1 MKQSK
6 KANRFIKNKSN
17 QMKRILATILFCSAL
32 YATAQK
38 TILINNVQ
46 IFNGKDEKTITGN
59 VLIVGNLINKISTTP
74 IITIMST
81 DVTTIDGKGRFLM
94 PGLIDAHTHIMM
106 ESVGLMELMNS
117 DIEYITVN
125 AIKSAEKD
133 LMQGFTT
140 FRDLAGPA
148 VGLQKA
154 IDRGLII
161 GPRIYPSGAMISQT
175 GGHGDFLL
183 PNAVPRDIAAS
194 LDFTERNNFGVIAD
208 GADEVLKRVRE
219 QLRLGATQ
227 IKLAAGGGVS
237 STYDPLDVSQ
247 FTEAEMKAAV
257 DAAENWGT
265 YVTVHAYTPRAIQ
278 TALRAGVRC
287 IDHAQLIDEAT
298 AKMVAD
304 KKAWLSLQPFL
315 DEGESAYAEGS
326 PNRIKQQTMMR
337 GTDSAY
343 LLAKKYNIKTAFG
356 TDCLFQPVHSANR
369 GGDLI
374 KLLRWYTAFE
384 ILKMATS
391 TNAELLAMSGPRN
404 PHPKK
409 LGVIEEGA
417 YADMILVDGNPLK
430 DLNVVTNPEKNFI
443 LIVKD
448 GLIYKNSIK

>member
-1 MKQSK
+1 MY
-6 KANRFIKNKSN
+6 FIKRKLLTIA
-17 QMKRILATILFCSAL
+17 ILLSSFYIM
-32 YATAQK
+32 AQK

-46 IFNGKDEKTITGN
+46 IFNGKDEKTINGN
-59 VLIVGNLINKISTTP
+59 ILIVNNLISKISTSP
-74 IITIMST
+74 IST
-81 DVTTIDGKGRFLM
+81 DKSGNTTIIDGKGKFLM

-106 ESVGLMELMNS
+106 ESMNITELMNS
-117 DIEYITVN
+117 DIEYITAN

-148 VGLQKA
+148 GGLQKA

-183 PNAVPRDIAAS
+183 PNAVPKDIAAS

-208 GADEVLKRVRE
+208 GPDQVLKRVRE

-278 TALRAGVRC
+278 TALRAGVLC
-287 IDHAQLIDEAT
+287 IDHAQLIDDTT
-298 AKMVAD
+298 AKMLAD
-304 KKAWLSLQPFL
+304 KKAWLSLQPFI
-315 DEGESAYAEGS
+315 DEGKSLYADGS
-326 PNRIKQQTMMR
+326 PNRIKQQTMMS
-337 GTDSAY
+337 GTDKAY
-343 LLAKKYNIKTAFG
+343 NFAKKYNIKTAFG
-356 TDCLFQPVHSANR
+356 TDCLFEPEHSVKRA
-369 GGDLI
+369 GDLV
-374 KLLRWYTAFE
+374 KLLRWYKPYE

-391 TNAELLAMSGPRN
+391 TNAELLTMSGPRN
-404 PHPKK
+404 PYPNK

-417 YADMILVDGNPLK
+417 YADIILVDGNPIANLS
-430 DLNVVTNPEKNFI
+430 I
-443 LIVKD
+443 LEDYDKTLLLIIKD
-448 GLIYKNSIK
+448 GIIYKNILDK

>member
-1 MKQSK
+1 MK
-6 KANRFIKNKSN
+6 NHL
-17 QMKRILATILFCSAL
+17 LAIVLLLSTFYSV
-32 YATAQK
+32 AQK

-46 IFNGKDEKTITGN
+46 IFNGKDEKTVLGN
-59 VLIVGNLINKISTTP
+59 VLIVNNLISRISTAP
-74 IITIMST
+74 IATNKSGDTKI
-81 DVTTIDGKGRFLM
+81 IDGNGKFLM

-106 ESVGLMELMNS
+106 ESMNIMELMNS
-117 DIEYITVN
+117 DIEFITITAV
-125 AIKSAEKD
+125 KSAERD

-148 VGLQKA
+148 FGMQKA
-154 IDRGLII
+154 IDRGLIP

-175 GGHGDFLL
+175 GGHGDFLA
-183 PNAVPRDIAAS
+183 PNDVPRDAAAN
-194 LDFTERNNFGVIAD
+194 LDFTERFNFGIIAD
-208 GADEVLKRVRE
+208 GSDQVLKRVRE

-237 STYDPLDVSQ
+237 SNYDPLDVSQ
-247 FTEAEMKAAV
+247 YTEEEMKAAV

-298 AKMVAD
+298 AKMIAE

-315 DEGESAYAEGS
+315 DEGESVFAEGS

-343 LLAKKYNIKTAFG
+343 AFAKKYNIRTAFG
-356 TDCLFQPVHSANR
+356 TDCLFQPKHSATR
-369 GGDLI
+369 AGDLT
-374 KLLRWYTAFE
+374 KLLRWYSPYE

-404 PHPKK
+404 PYPNK

-417 YADMILVDGNPLK
+417 YADILLVDGNPLT
-430 DLNVVTNPEKNFI
+430 DLKILEDFDKSLL

-448 GLIYKNSIK
+448 GVIYKNRLAN

>member
-1 MKQSK
+1 MKLK
-6 KANRFIKNKSN
+6 
-17 QMKRILATILFCSAL
+17 LVTIAVLMSSFCAMS
-32 YATAQK
+32 QK
-38 TILINNVQ
+38 TILIKNVQ
-46 IFNGKDEKTITGN
+46 IFNGRDEKTITGN
-59 VLIVGNLINKISTTP
+59 ILILNNLISKISTTP
-74 IITIMST
+74 IPSETNEN
-81 DVTTIDGKGRFLM
+81 TTIIDGRGKFLM

-106 ESVGLMELMNS
+106 ESMGITELMNS
-117 DIEYITVN
+117 DIEYITAN

-148 VGLQKA
+148 GGLQKA

-183 PNAVPRDIAAS
+183 PNAVPRDLAAG

-208 GADEVLKRVRE
+208 GADQVLKRVRE

-287 IDHAQLIDEAT
+287 IDHAQLIDEQT
-298 AKMVAD
+298 ARMLAD
-304 KKAWLSLQPFL
+304 KKAWLSLQPFI
-315 DEGESAYAEGS
+315 DEGKSLYADGS
-326 PNRIKQQTMMR
+326 PNRIKQQTMMS
-337 GTDSAY
+337 GTDNAY
-343 LLAKKYNIKTAFG
+343 NFAKKYNIKTAFG
-356 TDCLFQPVHSANR
+356 TDCLFEPEHSAKR
-369 GGDLI
+369 AGDLV
-374 KLLRWYTAFE
+374 KLLRWYKPFE

-404 PHPKK
+404 PYPKK

-417 YADMILVDGNPLK
+417 YADILLVDGNPLT
-430 DLNVVTNPEKNFI
+430 DLNILEDYEKTLL
-443 LIVKD
+443 LIIKD
-448 GLIYKNSIK
+448 GVIYKNLLSK

>member
-1 MKQSK
+1 MKK
-6 KANRFIKNKSN
+6 HLVVIT
-17 QMKRILATILFCSAL
+17 LLLSA
-32 YATAQK
+32 YYSIAQK

-46 IFNGKDEKTITGN
+46 IFNGKDEKTIIGN
-59 VLIVGNLINKISTTP
+59 VLIENNLISKVSTGPIATNKSGDTKI
-74 IITIMST
+74 
-81 DVTTIDGKGRFLM
+81 IDGNGKFLM

-106 ESVGLMELMNS
+106 ESLNIMELMNS
-117 DIEYITVN
+117 DIEFITIM
-125 AIKSAEKD
+125 AAKSAEKD

-148 VGLQKA
+148 FGLQKA
-154 IDRGLII
+154 IDKGLIP

-175 GGHGDFLL
+175 GGHGDFLS
-183 PNAVPRDIAAS
+183 PNDVPRDAAAN
-194 LDFTERNNFGVIAD
+194 LDFTERFNFGIIAD
-208 GADEVLKRVRE
+208 GEDQVLKRVRE

-237 STYDPLDVSQ
+237 SNYDPLDVSQ
-247 FTEAEMKAAV
+247 FTEEEMKAAV

-298 AKMVAD
+298 AKMIAE

-315 DEGESAYAEGS
+315 DEGESVFAEGS

-343 LLAKKYNIKTAFG
+343 SYAKKYSIKTAFG
-356 TDCLFQPVHSANR
+356 TDCLFQPKHSAAR
-369 GGDLI
+369 AGDLT
-374 KLLRWYTAFE
+374 KLLRWYTPYE

-391 TNAELLAMSGPRN
+391 TNAQLLAMSGPRN
-404 PHPKK
+404 PYPNK

-417 YADMILVDGNPLK
+417 YADILLVDGNPLS
-430 DLNVVTNPEKNFI
+430 DLKILEDYEKSFL
-443 LIVKD
+443 LIIKD
-448 GLIYKNSIK
+448 GVIYKNGLSK

>member
-1 MKQSK
+1 M
-6 KANRFIKNKSN
+6 
-17 QMKRILATILFCSAL
+17 
-32 YATAQK
+32 AQK
-38 TILINNVQ
+38 VILINNVQ

-59 VLIVGNLINKISTTP
+59 LLIVNNLISKISTAP
-74 IITIMST
+74 IPT
-81 DVTTIDGKGRFLM
+81 DESANTTVIDGKGKFLM

-106 ESVGLMELMNS
+106 ESMSITELMNS
-117 DIEYITVN
+117 DIEYITAN

-148 VGLQKA
+148 GGLQKA
-154 IDRGLII
+154 IDKGLII

-183 PNAVPRDIAAS
+183 PNAVPRDATAS

-208 GADEVLKRVRE
+208 GPDQVLKRVRE

-247 FTEAEMKAAV
+247 FTESEMKAAV

-278 TALRAGVRC
+278 TALRAGVLC
-287 IDHAQLIDEAT
+287 IDHAQLIDEKT
-298 AKMVAD
+298 AKMLAD
-304 KKAWLSLQPFL
+304 KNAWLSLQPFI
-315 DEGESAYAEGS
+315 DEGKSLYADGS
-326 PNRIKQQTMMR
+326 PNRIKQQTMMS
-337 GTDSAY
+337 GTDKAY
-343 LLAKKYNIKTAFG
+343 NFAKKYNIKTAFG
-356 TDCLFQPVHSANR
+356 TDCLFEPEHSANR
-369 GGDLI
+369 ARDLV
-374 KLLRWYTAFE
+374 KLLRWYKPYE

-391 TNAELLAMSGPRN
+391 ANAELMAMSGLRN
-404 PHPKK
+404 PYPKK

-417 YADMILVDGNPLK
+417 YADILLIDGNPLTN
-430 DLNVVTNPEKNFI
+430 LNIIEDYEKI
-443 LIVKD
+443 LLLIIKD
-448 GLIYKNSIK
+448 GVVYKNSLIK

>member
-1 MKQSK
+1 MPSTKLK
-6 KANRFIKNKSN
+6 LVTIV
-17 QMKRILATILFCSAL
+17 ILLSSF

-38 TILINNVQ
+38 IILINNAQ
-46 IFNGKDEKTITGN
+46 IFNGKDQKTITGN
-59 VLIVGNLINKISTTP
+59 ILIVNNLISKISTAP
-74 IITIMST
+74 IPTDKSANTTI
-81 DVTTIDGKGRFLM
+81 IDGKGKFLM
-94 PGLIDAHTHIMM
+94 PALIDAHTHIMM
-106 ESVGLMELMNS
+106 ESMSVTELMNS
-117 DIEYITVN
+117 DIQYIT
-125 AIKSAEKD
+125 AIAMKSAEKD

-175 GGHGDFLL
+175 GGHGDFLS
-183 PNAVPRDIAAS
+183 PNAVPKDMAAN
-194 LDFTERNNFGVIAD
+194 LDFTERYNFGIIAD
-208 GADEVLKRVRE
+208 GADQVLKRVRE

-287 IDHAQLIDEAT
+287 IDHAQLIDDET
-298 AKMVAD
+298 AKMLAD
-304 KKAWLSLQPFL
+304 KKAWLSLQPFI
-315 DEGESAYAEGS
+315 DEGKSLYADGS
-326 PNRIKQQTMMR
+326 PNRIKQQTMMS
-337 GTDSAY
+337 GTEKAY
-343 LLAKKYNIKTAFG
+343 NFAKKYNIKTAFG
-356 TDCLFQPVHSANR
+356 TDCLFEPEHSVKRA
-369 GGDLI
+369 GDLV
-374 KLLRWYTAFE
+374 KLLRFYTPYE

-391 TNAELLAMSGPRN
+391 TNAELLTMSGPRN
-404 PHPKK
+404 PYPKK

-417 YADMILVDGNPLK
+417 YADVLLVDGNPLIN
-430 DLNVVTNPEKNFI
+430 LNILEDYEKTLL
-443 LIVKD
+443 LIIKD
-448 GLIYKNSIK
+448 GVIYKNLLTK

>member
-1 MKQSK
+1 MY
-6 KANRFIKNKSN
+6 FIKRKLLT
-17 QMKRILATILFCSAL
+17 ITILLSSF
-32 YATAQK
+32 YVMAQK

-46 IFNGKDEKTITGN
+46 IFNGKDEKTINGN
-59 VLIVGNLINKISTTP
+59 ILIVNNLISKISTSP
-74 IITIMST
+74 IPTDKSGNTTI
-81 DVTTIDGKGRFLM
+81 IDGKGKFLM

-106 ESVGLMELMNS
+106 ESMNITELMNS
-117 DIEYITVN
+117 DIECITAN

-148 VGLQKA
+148 GGLQKA

-183 PNAVPRDIAAS
+183 PNAVPKDIAAS

-208 GADEVLKRVRE
+208 GPDQVLKRVRE

-237 STYDPLDVSQ
+237 STYDPLDVSK

-278 TALRAGVRC
+278 TALRAGVLC
-287 IDHAQLIDEAT
+287 IDHAQLIDDAT
-298 AKMVAD
+298 AKMLAD
-304 KKAWLSLQPFL
+304 KKAWLSLQPFI
-315 DEGESAYAEGS
+315 DEGKSLYADGS
-326 PNRIKQQTMMR
+326 PNRIKQQTMMS
-337 GTDSAY
+337 GTDKAY
-343 LLAKKYNIKTAFG
+343 NFAKKYNIKTAFG
-356 TDCLFQPVHSANR
+356 TDCLFEPDHSAKR
-369 GGDLI
+369 AGDLV
-374 KLLRWYTAFE
+374 KLLRWYKPYE

-391 TNAELLAMSGPRN
+391 TNAELLTMSGPRN
-404 PHPKK
+404 PYPNK

-417 YADMILVDGNPLK
+417 YADIILVDGNPIANLS
-430 DLNVVTNPEKNFI
+430 I
-443 LIVKD
+443 LEDYNKTLLLIIKD
-448 GLIYKNSIK
+448 GVIYKNILDK

>member
-1 MKQSK
+1 MKSIFTK
-6 KANRFIKNKSN
+6 
-17 QMKRILATILFCSAL
+17 LFLISTFFAL
-32 YATAQK
+32 GQK

-46 IFNGKDEKTITGN
+46 IFNGKNEKTMLGN
-59 VLIVGNLINKISTTP
+59 VLIVDNLISKISSSP
-74 IITIMST
+74 IPTNKSGETKI
-81 DVTTIDGKGRFLM
+81 IDGKGKFLM

-106 ESVGLMELMNS
+106 ESLNIMELMNN

-125 AIKSAEKD
+125 AVVSAEKD

-140 FRDLAGPA
+140 FRDLSGPSF
-148 VGLQKA
+148 GLQKA
-154 IDRGLII
+154 IDKGLII

-175 GGHGDFLL
+175 GGHGDFLSV
-183 PNAVPRDIAAS
+183 NAVPRDALAS
-194 LDFTERNNFGVIAD
+194 LDFTERFNFGILAD
-208 GADEVLKRVRE
+208 GPDEVLKRTRE

-237 STYDPLDVSQ
+237 STYDPLDVTE

-304 KKAWLSLQPFL
+304 KKVWLSLQPFV
-315 DEGESAYAEGS
+315 DDGQSIYAEGS
-326 PNRIKQQTMMR
+326 PNRIKQQTMMS
-337 GTDSAY
+337 GTDIAY
-343 LLAKKYNIKTAFG
+343 NFAKKYNIKTAFG
-356 TDCLFQPVHSANR
+356 TDCLFQPKHSASR
-369 GGDLI
+369 AADLV
-374 KLLRWYTAFE
+374 KLLKWYTPYE
-384 ILKMATS
+384 ILKMATA

-404 PHPKK
+404 PYPNK

-417 YADMILVDGNPLK
+417 YADVLVVDGNPLK
-430 DLNVVTNPEKNFI
+430 DLKILEDYDNSLL
-443 LIVKD
+443 LIVKN
-448 GLIYKNSIK
+448 GVVFKNKLQN

>member
-1 MKQSK
+1 
-6 KANRFIKNKSN
+6 
-17 QMKRILATILFCSAL
+17 MKRQLLTITILLNAFC
-32 YATAQK
+32 TMAQK

-46 IFNGKDEKTITGN
+46 IFNGKDEKTITGS
-59 VLIVGNLINKISTTP
+59 VLIVGNLINKISTSP
-74 IITIMST
+74 ILTIMST
-81 DVTTIDGKGRFLM
+81 DVITIDGKGKFLM

-106 ESVGLMELMNS
+106 ESMNIMELMNS

-125 AIKSAEKD
+125 AVKSAEKD

-175 GGHGDFLL
+175 AGHGDFLSY
-183 PNAVPRDIAAS
+183 NAIPRDAAAS

-265 YVTVHAYTPRAIQ
+265 YVAVHAYTPRAIQ

-287 IDHAQLIDEAT
+287 IDHAQLIDDAT
-298 AKMVAD
+298 AKMLAE
-304 KKAWLSLQPFL
+304 KKAWLSLQPFI
-315 DEGESAYAEGS
+315 DEGKSLYAEGS
-326 PNRIKQQTMMR
+326 PNRIKQQHMMR

-343 LLAKKYNIKTAFG
+343 QLAKKYNIKTAFG
-356 TDCLFQPVHSANR
+356 TDCLFESTRATKR
-369 GGDLI
+369 AGDLT
-374 KLLRWYTAFE
+374 KLLRWYKPYE

-391 TNAELLAMSGPRN
+391 TNAQLLAMSGSRN
-404 PHPKK
+404 PYPNK
-409 LGVIEEGA
+409 LGIIEEGA
-417 YADMILVDGNPLK
+417 YADIIVVDGNPL
-430 DLNVVTNPEKNFI
+430 LNLGI
-443 LIVKD
+443 LENYDKTLLLIIKD
-448 GLIYKNSIK
+448 GIVYKNILNK

>member
-1 MKQSK
+1 MTP
-6 KANRFIKNKSN
+6 IKLKLVTIA
-17 QMKRILATILFCSAL
+17 ILLSSF
-32 YATAQK
+32 YAIAQK
-38 TILINNVQ
+38 IILINNTQ
-46 IFNGKDEKTITGN
+46 IFNGKDQKTITGN
-59 VLIVGNLINKISTTP
+59 ILIVNNLISKISTAP
-74 IITIMST
+74 IPTDKSTNTTI
-81 DVTTIDGKGRFLM
+81 IDGKGKFLM

-106 ESVGLMELMNS
+106 ESMSVTELMNS
-117 DIEYITVN
+117 DIQYIT
-125 AIKSAEKD
+125 AIAMKSAEKD

-175 GGHGDFLL
+175 GGHGDFLS
-183 PNAVPRDIAAS
+183 PNAVPKDMTAS
-194 LDFTERNNFGVIAD
+194 LDFTERYNFGIIAD
-208 GADEVLKRVRE
+208 GADQVLKRVRE

-287 IDHAQLIDEAT
+287 IDHAQLIDDET
-298 AKMVAD
+298 AKMLAD
-304 KKAWLSLQPFL
+304 KKAWLSLQPFI
-315 DEGESAYAEGS
+315 DEGKSLYAEGS
-326 PNRIKQQTMMR
+326 PNRIKQQTMMS
-337 GTDSAY
+337 GTEKAY
-343 LLAKKYNIKTAFG
+343 NFAKKYNIKTAFG
-356 TDCLFQPVHSANR
+356 TDCLFEPEHSVKRA
-369 GGDLI
+369 GDLV
-374 KLLRWYTAFE
+374 KLLRFYTPYE

-391 TNAELLAMSGPRN
+391 TNAELLTMSGPRN
-404 PHPKK
+404 PYPKK

-417 YADMILVDGNPLK
+417 YADILLIDGNPLIN
-430 DLNVVTNPEKNFI
+430 LNI
-443 LIVKD
+443 LEDYDKTLLLIIKD
-448 GLIYKNSIK
+448 GVIYKNLLTK

>member
-1 MKQSK
+1 MSSIKQK
-6 KANRFIKNKSN
+6 LLTIV
-17 QMKRILATILFCSAL
+17 ILMSSFYTM
-32 YATAQK
+32 AQK
-38 TILINNVQ
+38 VILINNVQ
-46 IFNGKDEKTITGN
+46 IFNGKDEKIITGN
-59 VLIVGNLINKISTTP
+59 LLIVNNLISKISTAAIPTDGGATT
-74 IITIMST
+74 TI
-81 DVTTIDGKGRFLM
+81 IDGKGKFLM

-106 ESVGLMELMNS
+106 ESMSITELMNS
-117 DIEYITVN
+117 DIEYITAN

-148 VGLQKA
+148 GGLQKA
-154 IDRGLII
+154 IDKGLII

-183 PNAVPRDIAAS
+183 PNAVPRDVAAS

-208 GADEVLKRVRE
+208 GPDQVLKRVRE

-278 TALRAGVRC
+278 TALRAGVLC
-287 IDHAQLIDEAT
+287 IDHAQLIDDET
-298 AKMVAD
+298 AKMLAD
-304 KKAWLSLQPFL
+304 KKAWLSLQPFI
-315 DEGESAYAEGS
+315 DEGKSLYADGS

-337 GTDSAY
+337 GTDKAY
-343 LLAKKYNIKTAFG
+343 NFAKKYNIKTAFG
-356 TDCLFQPVHSANR
+356 TDCLFEPGHSAKR
-369 GGDLI
+369 AGDLV
-374 KLLRWYTAFE
+374 KLLRWYTPYE

-391 TNAELLAMSGPRN
+391 TNAELLTMSGPRN
-404 PHPKK
+404 PYPKK

-417 YADMILVDGNPLK
+417 YADILLLDGNPL
-430 DLNVVTNPEKNFI
+430 TNLSIIEDYEKKLL
-443 LIVKD
+443 LIMKD
-448 GLIYKNSIK
+448 GVIYKNTLSR

>member
-1 MKQSK
+1 MKK
-6 KANRFIKNKSN
+6 HLIV
-17 QMKRILATILFCSAL
+17 ITLLLSA
-32 YATAQK
+32 YYSIAQK

-46 IFNGKDEKTITGN
+46 IFNGKDEKTIIGN
-59 VLIVGNLINKISTTP
+59 VLIENNLISKVSTGPIATNKSGDTKI
-74 IITIMST
+74 
-81 DVTTIDGKGRFLM
+81 IDGNGKFLM

-106 ESVGLMELMNS
+106 ESLNIMELMNS
-117 DIEYITVN
+117 DIEFITIM
-125 AIKSAEKD
+125 AAKSAEKD

-148 VGLQKA
+148 FGLQKA
-154 IDRGLII
+154 IDKGLIP

-175 GGHGDFLL
+175 GGHGDFLS
-183 PNAVPRDIAAS
+183 PNDVPRDAS
-194 LDFTERNNFGVIAD
+194 ANLDFTERFNFGIIAD
-208 GADEVLKRVRE
+208 GEDQVLKRVRE

-237 STYDPLDVSQ
+237 SNYDPLDVSQ
-247 FTEAEMKAAV
+247 FTEEEMRAAV

-298 AKMVAD
+298 AKMIAE

-315 DEGESAYAEGS
+315 DEGESVFAEGS

-343 LLAKKYNIKTAFG
+343 SYAKKYSIKTAFG
-356 TDCLFQPVHSANR
+356 TDCLFQPKHSAAR
-369 GGDLI
+369 AGDLT
-374 KLLRWYTAFE
+374 KLLRWYTPYE

-391 TNAELLAMSGPRN
+391 TNAQLLAMSGPRN
-404 PHPKK
+404 PYPNK

-417 YADMILVDGNPLK
+417 YADMLLVDGNPLS
-430 DLNVVTNPEKNFI
+430 DLKI
-443 LIVKD
+443 LENYDEAFLLIIKD
-448 GLIYKNSIK
+448 GVIYKNIISK